1 MFYDLLLQFATDF
14 GQQEC
19 WIGALI
25 GGIASLAGGIMGMSS
40 TSSTNETNA
49 QIARWKTKEDYKNA
63 VKLQNLQYQLNKQA
77 AQQQQD
83 YTVQNT
89 QQVQQWQERMRQQEW
104 DYNTPASQMQR
115 FQQAGLNP
123 YNAFGSISG
132 QGTSSIASSPAMQQ
146 GPSFSVGL
154 PSAPVTGYTS
164 LNDAPYVTGMFS
176 TIADMI
182 NDTFHDPLTN
192 PSTREA
198 EHGRIKADSVYR
210 QTISDLEKMMYD
222 NKITASELQNEIL
235 KHTKEKTKFE
245 SVSAMWNAYMAE
257 DRSMILPEQ
266 LQIELFTMG
275 AQYSNLIKHGYLTE
289 QQAELALQS
298 ALKAAAETTGQK
310 LQNDYFQKSSKYLL
324 RSCRIAADI
333 SNEELKN
340 LREYGVREVPDTYEY
355 DVRGGVKG
363 GLNNGLPSF
372 NVGAEG
378 SYKARAYKKR
388 KR

>member
-1 MFYDLLLQFATDF
+1 MFYDLLLQLVTDF

-19 WIGALI
+19 WIGAAIGAAATLI
-25 GGIASLAGGIMGMSS
+25 GGIMGMSS
-40 TSSTNETNA
+40 TSDTNETNA

-63 VKLQNLQYQLNKQA
+63 VKLANLQYDLNKKA
-77 AQQQQD
+77 SQQQQD
-83 YTVQNT
+83 FTVQNT
-89 QQVQQWQERMRQQEW
+89 QQSQQWQERMRQQEW

-132 QGTSSIASSPAMQQ
+132 QGTSSIAGSPALQS

-154 PSAPVTGYTS
+154 PSAPATGYTAQ
-164 LNDAPYVTGMFS
+164 NDAPYVTGMFS

-198 EHGRIKADSVYR
+198 ERVRIKADSEYR
-210 QTISDLEKMMYD
+210 QTTSDLEKMMYD

-245 SVSAMWNAYMAE
+245 SISAMWNAYMAE
-257 DRSMILPEQ
+257 DRSMFLPEQ
-266 LQIELFTMG
+266 LQIELYTMG
-275 AQYSNLIKHGYLTE
+275 AQYSNLIKQGYLTE

-310 LQNDYFQKSSKYLL
+310 LQNAYFQKSSKYLL
-324 RSCRIAADI
+324 RSCRIAADM

-340 LREYGVREVPDTYEY
+340 LREYGAREAPEVTYSNTEAGYKVP
-355 DVRGGVKG
+355 VFNAGVQK
-363 GLNNGLPSF
+363 SRT
-372 NVGAEG
+372 
-378 SYKARAYKKR
+378 ARAYKKR
-388 KR
+388 QR

>member
-40 TSSTNETNA
+40 TSDTNETNA

-63 VKLQNLQYQLNKQA
+63 VKLANLQYDLNKKA

-132 QGTSSIASSPAMQQ
+132 QGTSSIAGSPGMQS

-154 PSAPVTGYTS
+154 PSAPATGYTAQS
-164 LNDAPYVTGMFS
+164 AAPYVTGMFS

-192 PSTREA
+192 PSTRKSERD
-198 EHGRIKADSVYR
+198 RIKADSQYR
-210 QTISDLEKMMYD
+210 QTISDLERMMYD
-222 NKITASELQNEIL
+222 NKITASELQNQIL

-245 SVSAMWNAYMAE
+245 SISAMWNAYMAE
-257 DRSMILPEQ
+257 DRSMFLPEQ
-266 LQIELFTMG
+266 LQIELYTMG
-275 AQYSNLIKHGYLTE
+275 AQYSNL
-289 QQAELALQS
+289 A
-298 ALKAAAETTGQK
+298 
-310 LQNDYFQKSSKYLL
+310 
-324 RSCRIAADI
+324 
-333 SNEELKN
+333 
-340 LREYGVREVPDTYEY
+340 
-355 DVRGGVKG
+355 
-363 GLNNGLPSF
+363 
-372 NVGAEG
+372 
-378 SYKARAYKKR
+378 
-388 KR
+388 